1 MSNISTDPYLFF
13 RGNADEAMNFYKSIF
28 GGELEGMK
36 YGTLD
41 VSAPEGLTDQNW
53 MHLSLNGG
61 DVNLMASDTVEA
73 SEKSAKISIA
83 LGGDDEEK
91 LTKIFN
97 GLSEGVTAANPLT
110 KEVWGDIFGT
120 VTDKYGIE
128 WMVNIN
134 SGQNTPS

>member
-36 YGTLD
+36 YGTLNTP
-41 VSAPEGLTDQNW
+41 APEGLTEQHW
-53 MHLSLNGG
+53 MHLSLSGG
-61 DVNLMASDTVEA
+61 DINLMASDTVEA

-91 LTKIFN
+91 LTNIFN
-97 GLSEGVTAANPLT
+97 GLSDGVEVTYPLQ
-110 KEVWGDIFGT
+110 KEVWGDMFGT
-120 VTDKYGIE
+120 VVDKYGVE
-128 WMVNIN
+128 WMVNISTEKN
-134 SGQNTPS
+134 L